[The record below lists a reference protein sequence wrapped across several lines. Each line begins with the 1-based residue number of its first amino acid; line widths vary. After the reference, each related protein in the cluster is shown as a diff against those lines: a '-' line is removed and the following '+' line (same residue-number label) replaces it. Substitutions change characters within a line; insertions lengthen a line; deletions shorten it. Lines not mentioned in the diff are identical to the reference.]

1 VQFLREFIAKPTTI
15 GAVAPSSE
23 HLARVMLEGLELE
36 NARAV
41 VEYGPGTGS
50 VTDHIRKAVSPH
62 TRLAAIEVN
71 PRMASL
77 FKQRHPEV
85 PLFEDTVAN
94 VRTICDYAGMDVV
107 DCIVSGL
114 PWAAF
119 SEPLQVKFLDEMMR
133 VLPPGGRFVT
143 FAYVHGLALPAAIR
157 FANLLQKYFATVSKS
172 PVVWR
177 NVPPAIV
184 YRCRR

>member
-1 VQFLREFIAKPTTI
+1 MQFLREFIAKPTTI

-23 HLARVMLEGLELE
+23 YLARMLLEGLDLQ

-41 VEYGPGTGS
+41 LEYGPGTGS
-50 VTDHIRKAVSPH
+50 VTDHIRKAISPR

-77 FKQRHPEV
+77 FKQRHPDLT
-85 PLFEDTVAN
+85 LFEDTVAN
-94 VRTICDYAGMDVV
+94 ARTICDYAGMDLV

-114 PWAAF
+114 PWSAF

-133 VLPPGGRFVT
+133 VLRPGGHFVT
-143 FAYVHGLALPAAIR
+143 FAYVHGLALPTAIR